1 MGRSQLELIVKTFG
15 ELSNDELYEI
25 MKLRSMVFVVEQEC
39 VYQDLDD
46 RDQDAVNVFYRDDAG
61 IEAYLRVMDKNEHN
75 NMITIGRVVSIKR
88 RSGLATALLKE
99 GIRIAEDRF
108 GAEKVYIEAQVYARS
123 LYEKIGF
130 GQVSEEFLE
139 DGIPHIKMIYE
150 CGNKG

>member
-1 MGRSQLELIVKTFG
+1 MKTFE

-25 MKLRSMVFVVEQEC
+25 MKLRSKVFVVEQKC
-39 VYQDLDD
+39 IYQDLDD
-46 RDQDAVNVFYRDDAG
+46 RDQDAVHLFFRDDDG

-99 GIRIAEDRF
+99 GIRIAEDSF